1 MCGPLL
7 CLSLVCLAAG
17 RFVGQAVVFYLS
29 GENKKFAISG
39 AAVPP
44 EGPRERWQYMPIYK
58 LRLAS
63 DVDHFAA
70 LHDMTKELKDDN

>member
-7 CLSLVCLAAG
+7 CLGLVCLAAG
-17 RFVGQAVVFYLS
+17 KFVGGAALFYLS
-29 GENKKFAISG
+29 GEYKKFATQGDPIP
-39 AAVPP
+39 V

-63 DVDHFAA
+63 NADHFAA
-70 LHDMTKELKDDN
+70 LHDMTKELPE